1 MYCFLNLDDI
11 LCYICYRYLKE
22 KKIFLCLLMNGL
34 KFFVKFLEFDLI

>member
-22 KKIFLCLLMNGL
+22 KKIFLCLLMNDL